1 MYILY
6 IGSTRNTISTTSTIR
21 GIKMKVIVIA
31 NQKGGIGKTTTACNV
46 ANILMKMG
54 KKTLLLDCDMQG
66 NSSDSYKC
74 KIEGEATLYDV
85 ILEEERIPIYEAIQH
100 TENGDIVASDPL
112 LRKADEILNGN
123 IDGLYRLQDALQELE
138 GYEFVILDTA
148 PAMNSILYNALICAD
163 AVVIPCTADRYGMQG
178 MSQLFQTIQ
187 AVKKRQNKN
196 LSIAGLLLVKY
207 NARTRLSKEV
217 LNDLQEIA
225 SQMGTKVF
233 DTKIRESTKAKE
245 AQALRMN
252 LCDYAPKSTT
262 SIDYCNFVE
271 ELISEVSK

>member
-1 MYILY
+1 MEI
-6 IGSTRNTISTTSTIR
+6 
-21 GIKMKVIVIA
+21 IVVA

-74 KIEGEATLYDV
+74 QIEGVATLYDV
-85 ILEEERIPIYEAIQH
+85 ILEEDRIPLSEAIQH

-123 IDGLYRLQDALQELE
+123 IDGLYRLQDAVQDLE
-138 GYEFVILDTA
+138 GYEYVIIDTA

-163 AVVIPCTADRYGMQG
+163 QVIIPCTADRYGMQG

-187 AVKKRQNKN
+187 AVKKRQNRN

-217 LNDLQEIA
+217 FEDLQRIA
-225 SQMGTKVF
+225 KQMGTKVF
-233 DTKIRESTKAKE
+233 NTKIRESTKMKE

-252 LCDYAPKSTT
+252 LCDYAPKCTT
-262 SIDYCNFVE
+262 ALDYQSFVE
-271 ELISEVSK
+271 ELIGKEVE